1 MNVLPHAWHRIL
13 LSWLYSTSALAAA
26 PSDAPQPLETVIV
39 TATRTPQSI
48 ANVLSDVRVI
58 DQAAIDQAGPISL
71 TELLQRQGGVE
82 IAANGGPGQL
92 SSVFIRGSNANHAV
106 VLIDGVRVNSATAGT
121 NALENI
127 PLSQIE
133 RIEVL
138 RGPASSLY
146 GADAIGGVIQIF
158 TKQHDRTSARAGTGT
173 WSTHEASAGFGRHV
187 GATALSLQAGYF
199 DSHSFSATNAN
210 LPSNYDPDN
219 DPYRNKNISAGVS
232 QDLAPGHSVA
242 VRVLH
247 SDGSTHYD
255 DFGNTDAIDHQRLTS
270 AAVESRNRISTQWS
284 SLVRLAY
291 GADHRSDEAAF
302 PFHFNTDQTQVT
314 WQNDFG
320 ALGGQ
325 LAAGVDW
332 RMENV
337 GSDTVFDRT
346 RRHESSLFASYA
358 ASLDPHL
365 FQASLR
371 SDNDSQFGKRS
382 TGNLGYGY
390 RVTPELR
397 LAALAGTAFKAPT
410 FNDLY
415 YPGFSNPNLKPE
427 QSDSAETSARFARG
441 GLSLTA
447 TVFENRIRD
456 LIQFD
461 FATSAPINVA
471 SARNRGATFGTGFTA
486 DIWHVDV
493 EWTHQNPVDT
503 ATGDLLPRRARNFA
517 SGSVGYAAG
526 SWRAGLAVVS
536 SGERFDNAFSSP
548 PPRLGG
554 YTLINLYAAYAL
566 TPELSLS
573 ARLNNAADKSYELVQ
588 GYNTLRRNVFVAL
601 EYAAK

>member
-1 MNVLPHAWHRIL
+1 MNVLSRSWPSTIIFCLCSSHAI
-13 LSWLYSTSALAAA
+13 AQ
-26 PSDAPQPLETVIV
+26 SDAPRPLETVIV

-58 DQAAIDQAGPISL
+58 DQATIDQAGPISL
-71 TELLQRQGGVE
+71 TELLQRHGGVE

-92 SSVFIRGSNANHAV
+92 SSVFIRGSNANHVV

-158 TKQHDRTSARAGTGT
+158 TRQHDRTSARVGSGT
-173 WSTHEASAGFGRHV
+173 WSTNEVSTGFGRHL
-187 GATALSLQAGYF
+187 GSTALSLQAGYF
-199 DSHSFSATNAN
+199 DSRSFSATNAN
-210 LPSNYDPDN
+210 LPSNYDPDV
-219 DPYRNKNISAGVS
+219 DPYRNKNISVGIS
-232 QDLAPGHSVA
+232 HDLAPGHSVA
-242 VRVLH
+242 LRVLH
-247 SDGSTHYD
+247 SDGTTHYD

-270 AAVESRNRISTQWS
+270 AAVESRNRILPQWT
-284 SLVRLAY
+284 SLVRIAY

-302 PFHFNTDQTQVT
+302 PFYFNTDQTQAT
-314 WQNDFG
+314 WQNDFN

-332 RMENV
+332 RMEKV
-337 GSDTVFDRT
+337 ASDTAFDHT
-346 RRHESSLFASYA
+346 RRHDSSLFASYA

-365 FQASLR
+365 FQVSLR
-371 SDNDSQFGKRS
+371 SDNDSQFGTRS

-390 RVTPELR
+390 RMTPDLR
-397 LAALAGTAFKAPT
+397 LSALAGTAFKAPT

-427 QSDSAETSARFARG
+427 KSDSAEVSARFARG

-447 TVFENRIRD
+447 TLFENHIRD

-471 SARNRGATFGTGFTA
+471 SARNRGETLGAGVTA
-486 DIWHVDV
+486 DIWHANI
-493 EWTHQNPVDT
+493 EWTHQNPIDT
-503 ATGDLLPRRARNFA
+503 ATGDLLPRRARNYA
-517 SGSVGYAAG
+517 SGSIGYALGA
-526 SWRAGLAVVS
+526 WRAGLSVVS
-536 SGERFDNAFSSP
+536 SSERFDNAFSPP

-554 YTLINLYAAYAL
+554 YTLINLHTAYAL

-573 ARLNNAADKSYELVQ
+573 ARLNNAADKSYELVS
-588 GYNTLRRNVFVAL
+588 GYNTPRRNVFVAL